1 MKKEIKIKAAILEKL
16 NSPLVIR
23 ELELTELKI
32 GQVVVKVIV
41 SGICGSQLHEINGN
55 KGNGKF
61 LPHLMGHE
69 GCGLVEEIGPGV
81 TKVKPGDKVVM
92 HWRPGLG
99 IESDFPKYNL
109 NGKDFSSGKVNTLT
123 EKAIVSENRIT
134 VVPPD
139 TNAEFAALLGCSL
152 TTALGLID
160 NESNLRFGERVAVVG
175 CGGVGL
181 NVLTAA
187 RLRGAGE
194 IHAVDTATAKNEL
207 CLKHGATFFHANV
220 AELPSGIDLVIDTTG
235 IPEVISEIFLKLSNK
250 GRILLLGQPNPGRS
264 LVFPEALRLFDGA
277 GLSIRASQG
286 GSTVPQEDIP
296 RYLELFKLKLLSID
310 RLITHRFPLVN
321 INLAF
326 ETLKSGTAGR
336 IMINMEM

>member
-1 MKKEIKIKAAILEKL
+1 LRKEIEINAAILEKL

-32 GQVVVKVIV
+32 GQVLVKVIV

-92 HWRPGLG
+92 HWRPGHG
-99 IESDFPKYNL
+99 IESDFPKYNRY
-109 NGKDFSSGKVNTLT
+109 GKDFSSGKVNTLT
-123 EKAIVSENRIT
+123 EKAIVSENRLT
-134 VVPPD
+134 TVPPD
-139 TNAEFAALLGCSL
+139 TNPEFAALLGCSL

-194 IHAVDTATAKNEL
+194 IHAVDSAPAKHEL
-207 CLKHGATFFHANV
+207 CLEQGATYFHANV

-235 IPEVISEIFLKLSNK
+235 VPEVISEIFLKLSDK
-250 GRILLLGQPNPGRS
+250 GRIILLGQPIPGQS
-264 LVFPEALRLFDGA
+264 LVFPDALRLFNGS
-277 GLSIRASQG
+277 GLSIQASQG

-296 RYLELFKLKLLSID
+296 RYLELFKLGLLSID
-310 RLITHRFPLVN
+310 KLITHRFPLADV
-321 INLAF
+321 NLAF
-326 ETLKSGTAGR
+326 ETLKSGNAGR
-336 IMINMEM
+336 IMIQIGM